1 MVAIKLTGGTQ
12 GHGPLHTRQKDRY
25 IYIKIFSIPQRHSK
39 GYIVAF
45 LPMNIHGRETV
56 TNEAQKASASE
67 L

>member
-25 IYIKIFSIPQRHSK
+25 IYILASYKDVRSVTLYCSS
-39 GYIVAF
+39 
-45 LPMNIHGRETV
+45 PMNIHGRETV